1 MTRTVR
7 NILVAFVSIAALV
20 ASSPAVRAQSRP
32 VSVTDQRNTQ
42 RTIRTINKTA
52 DAAELGL
59 TRLATNVDTLLTRL
73 SEKGRSEMQLT
84 DVAAYYRR
92 SATAARYRAESRID
106 RDANKQAATLRARA
120 NSTALL
126 ADLEEAR
133 DVAIAEVIAAESATL
148 MAIQTS
154 LNGFVT
160 P

>member
-1 MTRTVR
+1 MTRTLR

-20 ASSPAVRAQSRP
+20 ASSPAVQAQSRP
-32 VSVTDQRNTQ
+32 ASVTDQRNTQ

-84 DVAAYYRR
+84 DVATYYRR
-92 SATAARYRAESRID
+92 SASASRYRAESRIN
-106 RDANKQAATLRARA
+106 RDAEKQAATLRARA
-120 NSTALL
+120 NSEALL
-126 ADLEEAR
+126 TDLEEAR
-133 DVAIAEVIAAESATL
+133 EVAIAEVIAAEAATL
-148 MAIQTS
+148 QAIQTS